1 MRRTGLAVLAA
12 MICFGGSAAAET
24 TILTNATLIDG
35 TGSPPQP
42 NMSITITDGRI
53 VAIKPTPQPR
63 PGTTIDTLVPSDTTI
78 IDLSGKFVVPGII
91 NAHGHVGP
99 APRDPQLR
107 QYALYGVT
115 TTTSMYF
122 DQD

>member
-12 MICFGGSAAAET
+12 MICFGGSAAAQT

-53 VAIKPTPQPR
+53 VAVRPTPQPR
-63 PGTTIDTLVPSDTTI
+63 PDSITQMLVPRDTTI
-78 IDLSGKFVVPGII
+78 VDLSGKFVVPGII

-99 APRDPQLR
+99 APR
-107 QYALYGVT
+107 
-115 TTTSMYF
+115 
-122 DQD
+122 